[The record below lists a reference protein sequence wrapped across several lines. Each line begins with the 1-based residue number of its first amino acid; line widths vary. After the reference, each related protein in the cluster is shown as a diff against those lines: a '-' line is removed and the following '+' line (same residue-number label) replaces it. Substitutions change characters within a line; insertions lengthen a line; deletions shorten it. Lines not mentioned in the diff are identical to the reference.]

1 MRMTVRPLDKP
12 GEETVLQYQEITFD
26 VPLTAAFFSLRTL
39 KER

>member
-12 GEETVLQYQEITFD
+12 GEETVLQYQEINFD